1 MKQITFDE
9 LRQNKTDHIP
19 DPDLLHDLQGKEKEC
34 WTDYLYANPRS
45 NTATKL
51 NLRQHVISLYDPFAS
66 RKDFP
71 AGRRWCV
78 NVYVGCIHSCKYCY
92 IISYIPD
99 AFSPR
104 VKKNFKTRLEK
115 DLKEIEYLKL
125 HPAPIHISNSTD
137 PLQKLEKTQQDT
149 LFLLDQLQK
158 HRKNFSTITML
169 TKNPA
174 LLCEQ
179 EYMEIIKPLE
189 NFQVEVTCPFY
200 DEESRR
206 FFEPHAPS
214 VESRLTAIRKLRE
227 NNISA
232 ALRIDPIFP
241 RNPLPDDF
249 FDKPALEDYGV
260 YQSQTKEDIMQLIE
274 FASEVKCSRI
284 IVSPLKLTVG
294 SYKNKSELI
303 PIYRELYAAANN
315 GKLFKKGP
323 AYRLP
328 DKLNQYWRENPGN
341 KARSLKIPL
350 IFCKR
355 NLFGTK

>member
-1 MKQITFDE
+1 MKQISFDKSK
-9 LRQNKTDHIP
+9 QNKADLIP
-19 DPDLLHDLQGKEKEC
+19 DPDLLHDLHGKEKES
-34 WTDYLYANPRS
+34 WINYLYANPRS
-45 NTATKL
+45 NTTKL
-51 NLRQHVISLYDPFAS
+51 NLRQHMISLYDPFAL
-66 RKDFP
+66 RKDFQ
-71 AGRRWCV
+71 ANRRWCV

-104 VKKNFKTRLEK
+104 IKKNFKTQLEK
-115 DLKEIEYLKL
+115 DLKEINRLKL

-137 PLQKLEKTQQDT
+137 PLQKLEKKHQHT
-149 LFLLDQLQK
+149 LFLLEQLQK
-158 HRKNFSTITML
+158 HRENFSTITML

-179 EYMEIIKPLE
+179 EYMEIIKSLD

-214 VESRLTAIRKLRE
+214 VESRLTGIRTLCE
-227 NNISA
+227 NKISVS
-232 ALRIDPIFP
+232 LRIDPIFP

-249 FDKPALEDYGV
+249 FGKPALEDYGIC
-260 YQSQTKEDIMQLIE
+260 QSQTLKDIEQLIE
-274 FASEVKCSRI
+274 FASEEKCSQI

-294 SYKNKSELI
+294 NYKNKSEMV
-303 PIYRELYAAANN
+303 PMFRGLYAAANN

-328 DKLNQYWRENPGN
+328 DELNKYWRKLPEN
-341 KARSLKIPL
+341 KAQSLKIPL
-350 IFCKR
+350 IFCKK